1 MYSLNDC
8 LYWVG
13 RSIPDL
19 FTFSNVN
26 HIQSVNDISDSA
38 AGAVCFDYDDE
49 HELQEALR
57 LFFSKPY
64 RWSWCVFTTKK
75 TAFTECVADD
85 VFKEESAFRLWQEV
99 KTKFMTIS
107 DADLLSPLVGWLGIN
122 RKRRVLPLKD
132 TQTTALYFYPIIECF
147 YPDLQSAY
155 NYILA
160 EEKRGILEA
169 DVLVDRIRVCPHCH
183 SGHLNYVEVCPSC
196 NDIDIDTQSSL
207 HCFTCGYVG
216 EQQLFLR
223 RGKLECPKCLTQL
236 RHIGVDYDRPLEN
249 YTCNNCSQHFVEAQ
263 TVCQCLTCSTKTS
276 PDKLIVRK
284 IYKFMLG
291 EQGEY
296 IYQHGK
302 TAQAPEL
309 SIKGKVDVSFFK
321 NLILWVNKVAL
332 RHNDSHLLLA
342 LHLPSFKDYNQQ
354 HGESKLF
361 SLIEQITLRL
371 SGMFRDTDI
380 CCQYRQDVL
389 LVLMPKTPKASL
401 PALEQKLAQLSK
413 LITDDGFELNV
424 FAWGL
429 PEPSISDSV
438 DIWIENII
446 GEVYAS

>member
-1 MYSLNDC
+1 
-8 LYWVG
+8 
-13 RSIPDL
+13 
-19 FTFSNVN
+19 
-26 HIQSVNDISDSA
+26 
-38 AGAVCFDYDDE
+38 
-49 HELQEALR
+49 
-57 LFFSKPY
+57 
-64 RWSWCVFTTKK
+64 
-75 TAFTECVADD
+75 
-85 VFKEESAFRLWQEV
+85 
-99 KTKFMTIS
+99 
-107 DADLLSPLVGWLGIN
+107 
-122 RKRRVLPLKD
+122 
-132 TQTTALYFYPIIECF
+132 
-147 YPDLQSAY
+147 
-155 NYILA
+155 
-160 EEKRGILEA
+160 
-169 DVLVDRIRVCPHCH
+169 
-183 SGHLNYVEVCPSC
+183 
-196 NDIDIDTQSSL
+196 
-207 HCFTCGYVG
+207 
-216 EQQLFLR
+216 
-223 RGKLECPKCLTQL
+223 
-236 RHIGVDYDRPLEN
+236 
-249 YTCNNCSQHFVEAQ
+249 
-263 TVCQCLTCSTKTS
+263 
-276 PDKLIVRK
+276 
-284 IYKFMLG
+284 MLG

-354 HGESKLF
+354 YGESKLF